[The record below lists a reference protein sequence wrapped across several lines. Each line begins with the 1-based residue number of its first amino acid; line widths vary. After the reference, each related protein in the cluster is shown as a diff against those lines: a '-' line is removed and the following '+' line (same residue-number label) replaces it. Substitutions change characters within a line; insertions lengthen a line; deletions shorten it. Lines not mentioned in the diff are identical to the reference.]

1 MMQTLS
7 EQDRSHA
14 VQTSQT
20 TVAAAIN
27 NALHRLFEDDPRVH
41 LLGED
46 ILDPYG
52 GAFKISKGLSTR
64 FPERI
69 LATPISEAAIV
80 GISGGMALRGLRPVV
95 EIMFGDFITLAF
107 DQILNH
113 ITKFPAM
120 YNGQVSC
127 PVAIRTP
134 MGGGRG
140 YGPTHSQSLEKFF
153 IGVPGLDVVAI
164 SPLHDI
170 ENFYR
175 QAITVTDTPTLII
188 EHKLLYPQSTC
199 DVDSERYREFA
210 IRRTVAPYPTV
221 SLSLN
226 NFRRAD
232 ITLIT
237 YGGTTRLALE
247 AARHALIEHE
257 VVVEVLVLGQ
267 LSPLPTDDI
276 IESVARSRRA
286 ITLEEGTARLG
297 IGAEIASQIQER
309 LFGSL
314 AAPVLRVAASDS
326 VIPAARGL
334 EDEVLPALTDVEQ
347 AVLQLMG
354 RS

>member
-1 MMQTLS
+1 MNAQEASPSL
-7 EQDRSHA
+7 
-14 VQTSQT
+14 QTSQT

-27 NALHRLFEDDPRVH
+27 NALHSLFHEDERVH

-52 GAFKISKGLSTR
+52 GAFKISKGLSTS
-64 FPERI
+64 FPERVH
-69 LATPISEAAIV
+69 ATPISEAAIV
-80 GISGGMALRGLRPVV
+80 GVSGGMALRGLRPIV

-107 DQILNH
+107 DQIVNH
-113 ITKFPAM
+113 ISKFPAM
-120 YNGQVSC
+120 YNHQVSC
-127 PVAIRTP
+127 PVVIRTP

-170 ENFYR
+170 ERFYR
-175 QAITVTDTPTLII
+175 HAVTVTETPTILI

-199 DVDSERYREFA
+199 ELDTDRYREFSL
-210 IRRTVAPYPTV
+210 RRTDGAYPTV

-232 ITLIT
+232 ITLVT

-257 VVVEVLVLGQ
+257 ITVEVLVLGQ

-276 IESVARSRRA
+276 IESVSRTRRCL
-286 ITLEEGTARLG
+286 TLEEGTKQLG
-297 IGAEIASQIQER
+297 VGAEIASQIQER

-314 AAPVLRVAASDS
+314 AAPVLRVAAADA

-334 EDEVLPALTDVEQ
+334 EEETLPGIEDVE
-347 AVLQLMG
+347 AAMVRLMKG
-354 RS
+354 